1 MLFGSIINIMIPLT
15 LPWSFFMIELGVRN
29 YQTKLNSVF
38 YLILFFVVL
47 VFPIYYFFELL
58 QEKSKKQASVRK
70 ENLKTRLIANNQIKA
85 NEKR

>member
-70 ENLKTRLIANNQIKA
+70 ENLKTD
-85 NEKR
+85 